1 MSVSRSSTVKRFATG
16 LLAFGFTVSTVL
28 HPVLADPSGGRI
40 IHGSGAISQAPGSSV
55 INQSSDRLII
65 EWDSF
70 DTSSG
75 QSVRFNQPSS
85 SSSVLNRI
93 LSNQA
98 TVFDGSLFANG
109 NVVIVNGSGIH
120 FGPNSRVDVGSLI
133 ASTADISNSNFLN
146 NRLIFDR
153 PGLSDASITNAGS
166 ITVRDTGLAALVA
179 PGVENSGL
187 IQANL
192 GTVILGAGEAH
203 TIDFNGDG
211 LMSFTITKPTKAK
224 PKRRDGTPLNALVS
238 NSGTV
243 EANGGTIVMAAR
255 QASRILDNAI
265 NMSGVARANSVG
277 VRNGKIVLSGG
288 KRGRV
293 KVSGKIRARG
303 KKRTQRGGRVHVTG
317 RNIALTGADIDASG
331 KAGGGE
337 VLIGGAYKGGP
348 LDGASSIGYLR
359 SGDLVSILTGDNAG
373 AAGNA
378 YIPTSETV
386 FVGSDTTINVS
397 ALENGDGGRAILWAD
412 NTTIFNGS
420 ILARGGDLGGDGGF
434 IETSGAG
441 RLGVGATASV
451 DALAPNGSVG
461 DWLLDPLSV
470 NVIASGTATL
480 AQIGDATDTVGVLT
494 VDPTVLNAA
503 TANVSIFATDTV
515 TFTDAVTMVNAGVG
529 LTVTAG
535 SAIVVGAAITTNN
548 GDITFLSDN
557 FSIGAAVDAG
567 SGTVLFDRVTDGTF
581 TLNEAGPFGITSLS
595 GGELDLITA
604 GNLIIGDPNAAL
616 NHVSLISLTGTDGAG
631 THDFT
636 AHISGLT
643 QFNALVAG
651 STINI
656 EGSHIYA
663 EAEFNTR
670 NGVINVTTGT
680 VSEATGSLFLDAAT
694 INLDGELIGA
704 DFVGGT
710 ASTVNVLSDT
720 GGATTQNAVDVA
732 NAGAVVNLPT
742 GTFGAFVA
750 DSDNVTV
757 RGAGSST
764 IITAASGPVEIAADG
779 ITLQDLLILGTSTA
793 GETGILLDGKTAPLL
808 TGANII
814 NVGMA
819 FLEIGIESI
828 GDIGDGNAAT
838 VDVTIAGN
846 SATDKVSII
855 DSLVSAIDLSDSD
868 DNAVYAI
875 RNLVIQDSA
884 EDADA
889 LSTGSDAIR
898 IAGTGGLSIDNVD
911 IFGTGGSGLVV
922 SSDLTGSALASI
934 SNTRIGTAATPVGG
948 DGIAFTGGILD
959 TSTLSI
965 DSATSIFASGR
976 ALSVADLQSPS
987 TLAINGGTL
996 SGLQGALLVDN
1007 TGAAGTQGRIVVG
1020 AATFIGGAGT
1030 TVFDIRTGAGG
1041 AGLLIDFTGASG
1053 TTISGG
1059 ATGIGLSGPGI
1070 ALVGNTFGGIALSG
1084 LTGNFI
1090 TLANGAGGTGTISVF
1105 NAANA
1110 SFDGT
1115 LGSALTN
1122 AQILSVEARLQH
1134 FLDDNALGFI
1144 NTSQPIL
1151 LGLLNGLNLI
1161 RLPNNP
1167 LNNGQVD
1174 NIFQLV
1180 GSDALYVFENGFFRR
1195 LARGALGRNV
1205 AAVDP
1210 GLTDERTASITD
1222 ALEEIARRCQ
1232 LLPEEYRIDCLGKGY
1247 SQVAQD
1253 VPQVADYQPV
1263 RDELARAGRR
1273 LQAIA
1278 LKNLDEA
1285 KQERKLPKTA
1295 RDTRNYNWASK
1306 PVKVEK
1312 LAAATEEAIG
1322 VVEEAQT
1329 RLLRSAENSARRRIH
1344 YQRVSR
1350 SLGASRR
1357 ILRS

>member
-1 MSVSRSSTVKRFATG
+1 MSVSKPTSGKRIATG
-16 LLAFGFTVSTVL
+16 LLALGFAISSMV
-28 HPVLADPSGGRI
+28 PPALADPSGGRI
-40 IHGSGAISQAPGSSV
+40 ISGSGAISQTPGASV
-55 INQSSDRLII
+55 INQATDRLII

-85 SSSVLNRI
+85 ASSVLNRI

-153 PGLSDASITNAGS
+153 PGRSDASITNAGN
-166 ITVRDTGLAALVA
+166 ITIRDTGLAALVA

-192 GTVILGAGEAH
+192 GTVILAAGEAH

-211 LMSFTITKPTKAK
+211 LMSFTITKPTKAI
-224 PKRRDGTPLNALVS
+224 PKRRDGTALNALVT
-238 NSGTV
+238 NKGTV

-255 QASRILDNAI
+255 QASRVLDNAI

-277 VRNGKIVLSGG
+277 VRNGKIVLFGG

-293 KVSGKIRARG
+293 KVSGKVRARG
-303 KKRTQRGGRVHVTG
+303 KKRNQRGGRVHVTG
-317 RNIALTGADIDASG
+317 RNIALTGADIDVSG

-359 SGDLVSILTGDNAG
+359 SGDLVSILTGKNAG
-373 AAGNA
+373 AAGNN
-378 YIPTSETV
+378 YIPTAETV
-386 FVGSDTTINVS
+386 FAGSDTTINVS
-397 ALENGDGGRAILWAD
+397 ALDDGNGGRAILWAD
-412 NTTIFNGS
+412 DTTIFNGS

-451 DALAPNGSVG
+451 DALAPNGAVG
-461 DWLLDPLSV
+461 DWLLDPFSV
-470 NVIASGTATL
+470 NVLISGTATL
-480 AQIGDATDTVGVLT
+480 AEIGDTTDTAGVLT

-503 TANVSIFATDTV
+503 TANVSIFATDTI
-515 TFTDAVTMVNAGVG
+515 TFTDPVSLVNPGVG

-535 SAIVVGAAITTNN
+535 TAIVVIGAITTNN
-548 GDITFLSDN
+548 GDITFLSDS

-567 SGTVLFDRVTDGTF
+567 SGTVQFDRVTDGAF
-581 TLNEAGPFGITSLS
+581 TLNETTALGIASLS
-595 GGELDLITA
+595 GAELDLITA
-604 GNLIIGDPNAAL
+604 GNLIIGDPSAAL
-616 NHVSLISLTGTDGAG
+616 NHTTLISLSGVDGAG

-636 AHISGLT
+636 AHIAGLT
-643 QFNALVAG
+643 QFNALVGG
-651 STINI
+651 STINV
-656 EGSHIYA
+656 EGTHIYP
-663 EAEFNTR
+663 EVEFNTQ
-670 NGVINVTTGT
+670 NGVINVATGT
-680 VSEATGSLFLDAAT
+680 VSEATVSLFLGADT
-694 INLDGELIGA
+694 INLDGELIA
-704 DFVGGT
+704 QDFVGGT
-710 ASTVNVLSDT
+710 ASTVNVVSDL
-720 GGATTQNAVDVA
+720 GGATAQNAVDVA
-732 NAGAVVNLPT
+732 NAGATVNLPI
-742 GTFGAFVA
+742 GMFSPFVV

-764 IITAASGPVEIAADG
+764 VISAATGPVEIAADG
-779 ITLQDLLILGTSTA
+779 VTLQDLLILGTSTI
-793 GETGILLDGKTAPLL
+793 GEVGILIDGKTAPLL
-808 TGANII
+808 TGASII
-814 NVGMA
+814 DVGMA
-819 FLEIGIESI
+819 FLDVGIESI
-828 GDIGDGNAAT
+828 GDIGDGNGAT
-838 VDVTIAGN
+838 VDVTIAGT
-846 SATDKVSII
+846 SATDKISIS
-855 DSLVSAIDLSDSD
+855 DSLDAAIDLSDSD

-875 RNLVIQDSA
+875 RNLLIQDTN

-889 LSTGSDAIR
+889 LGTGSDAIR
-898 IAGTGGLSIDNVD
+898 LTGSGGLTIDNVD
-911 IFGTGGSGLVV
+911 IFGAGGKGIFVSGPLN
-922 SSDLTGSALASI
+922 GGALATI
-934 SNTRIGTAATPVGG
+934 SNTRIGTAAAPVGS

-965 DSATSIFASGR
+965 DATTSIFASGH
-976 ALSVADLQSPS
+976 ALNVLDLQSPS
-987 TLAINGGTL
+987 TLAINGGTF
-996 SGLQGALLVDN
+996 SGLQGALLIDN
-1007 TGAAGTQGRIVVG
+1007 TGVAGTQGRLVIG

-1030 TVFDIRTGAGG
+1030 TVFDVRTSAGG

-1059 ATGIGLSGPGI
+1059 ATGLGLSGPGI
-1070 ALVGNTFGGIALSG
+1070 ALVGNTLGGIALTG
-1084 LTGNFI
+1084 LSGNFI

-1105 NAANA
+1105 DATNVI
-1110 SFDGT
+1110 FDGT

-1167 LNNGQVD
+1167 LNTGQID
-1174 NIFQLV
+1174 NIFQLL
-1180 GSDALYVFENGFFRR
+1180 GSDALYVFENGLFRS

-1205 AAVDP
+1205 AALDP
-1210 GLTDERTASITD
+1210 GLTDERTAAITD
-1222 ALEEIARRCQ
+1222 ALEEVARRCQ

-1247 SQVAQD
+1247 SQVASEI
-1253 VPQVADYQPV
+1253 PQVADYQPV

-1273 LQAIA
+1273 MQEIVLR
-1278 LKNLDEA
+1278 NLDRA
-1285 KQERKLPKTA
+1285 KQERELPKTP

-1306 PVKVEK
+1306 PVQVEK
-1312 LAAATEEAIG
+1312 LAEATREAVA